1 MPRTKKTE
9 EETAT
14 PDDDFTDSPL
24 WDLPAVDEDVIAKLK
39 NCGISTLEMLR
50 VTPKDELMDPL
61 KDGGAGLTEER
72 AEKLL
77 KQVTAKIQPTEFIKA
92 GDAAPIEYIPTGSTA
107 LDGIA
112 KGYGVKETTE
122 LAGDYGLGKTVMC
135 CTAAVLC
142 WKKFNKDTL
151 YIRTETH
158 QEFGRD
164 FFDLIAKSR
173 EIEYDSAN
181 HLHIGTCL
189 TVRDQLDAIKRADT
203 FLKEHDI
210 KLLIIDSI
218 GGNLRPEL
226 QGRGLLGERQQ
237 LVIAYSRMLSRMA
250 QVFDMSVI
258 VTNQIIASP
267 DPYAPTFNPAFGG
280 SLQHN
285 VGKLIG
291 IQGTSE
297 KGAKEGY
304 GNPYHKNIKD
314 TGIRAIT
321 VIKAY
326 GLPVSTVMCKLTN
339 KGLDDIEE

>member
-1 MPRTKKTE
+1 MGRPRKIE
-9 EETAT
+9 EENVPASKY
-14 PDDDFTDSPL
+14 DGSPL
-24 WDLPAVDEDVIAKLK
+24 WDLPAVDEEIIEKLD
-39 NCGISTLEMLR
+39 NCGVHTLEMLR

-72 AEKLL
+72 AERLL
-77 KQVTAKIQPTEFIKA
+77 KQVTAKIQPTEFKKA
-92 GDAAPIEYIPTGSTA
+92 GDLLPVEYISTGSKA
-107 LDGIA
+107 LDAIA

-122 LAGDYGLGKTVMC
+122 LAADYGLGKTVMC

-142 WKKFNKDTL
+142 WEKFQKDTL

-158 QEFGRD
+158 QEFSRD

-173 EIEYDSAN
+173 GIEYDSAN
-181 HLHIGTCL
+181 HLHVGTCL
-189 TVRDQLDAIKRADT
+189 TVRDQLDAIKHTDT
-203 FLKEHDI
+203 FLKEHNI
-210 KLLIIDSI
+210 KLLVIDSV

-237 LVIAYSRMLSRMA
+237 LVIAYSRMLSRLA
-250 QVFDMSVI
+250 QVFDLSVI

-321 VIKAY
+321 VIK
-326 GLPVSTVMCKLTN
+326 GFGMPVQTVMCKLTDR
-339 KGLDDIEE
+339 GLDDINA